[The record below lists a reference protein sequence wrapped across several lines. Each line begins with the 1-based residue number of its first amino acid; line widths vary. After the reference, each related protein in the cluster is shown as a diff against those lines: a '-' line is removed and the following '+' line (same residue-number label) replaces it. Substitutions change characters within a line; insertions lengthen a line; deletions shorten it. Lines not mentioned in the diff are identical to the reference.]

1 MKQTFSSLIILV
13 CLSALL
19 PSSRS
24 WGQQVELS
32 FLEESLQFRSI
43 GPFRGGRSAAVAGVV
58 GDPMTFYMGA
68 TGGGVWKTSNGGT
81 TWNNISDGYFGGS
94 IGAVAVSL
102 SNPNVLYVGGGEVT
116 VRGNVSPGTGMYK
129 SVDGGRSWKDMG
141 LKQSRHIP
149 RIRIHPSNPDVV
161 YAAVLGDL
169 FKDSEE
175 RGVYKSVDG
184 GKSWE
189 RMLHPNARSGA
200 VDIVLDPGNPEVLYA
215 STWNVRR
222 TPYDFSSGGDG
233 SALWKSTDGGAT
245 WTSLMDNEGLPDGRT
260 GIIGVTVSPVNPRPR
275 LGHHRKRE
283 RRRIP
288 LRRCWRDVGSTQ
300 FGPEP
305 APTRLVLH
313 AHLCG
318 HRGRQPRLRHERAYH
333 VSTDGGRTFEAR
345 YAPHGDHHD
354 LWIAPDDADRLI
366 IADDGG
372 AQVSYDAGESWSTY
386 MNQPTAQFY
395 RVTTDDAF
403 PYRIYGAQQDNSAI
417 RIDSRSRGRFIT
429 DDNWESTA
437 GGESAH
443 LAPDPS
449 DNDIVYGGSYGG
461 FLTRFNHDL
470 DMSRAINVWPDNP
483 MGSGAE
489 GMRYRFQWNF
499 PVFFSPHNSEHL
511 YTCSQFLHR
520 STNGGASW
528 DIISP
533 DLTRGE
539 AEKLVSSG
547 GPITKDNTG
556 VEYYATVFA
565 AAESPR
571 EPGLIWAGSDDGLI
585 HVTRDAGSIWQNV
598 TPKGMPVDCLES
610 TASRSIRIATVASTW
625 QPLGTSRATMRRIS
639 ITRTITAP
647 LGAL

>member
-1 MKQTFSSLIILV
+1 MNPDRVWAII
-13 CLSALL
+13 
-19 PSSRS
+19 
-24 WGQQVELS
+24 EN
-32 FLEESLQFRSI
+32 EN
-43 GPFRGGRSAAVAGVV
+43 
-58 GDPMTFYMGA
+58 
-68 TGGGVWKTSNGGT
+68 GGVYR
-81 TWNNISDGYFGGS
+81 SDD
-94 IGAVAVSL
+94 A
-102 SNPNVLYVGGGEVT
+102 
-116 VRGNVSPGTGMYK
+116 
-129 SVDGGRSWKDMG
+129 
-141 LKQSRHIP
+141 
-149 RIRIHPSNPDVV
+149 
-161 YAAVLGDL
+161 
-169 FKDSEE
+169 
-175 RGVYKSVDG
+175 
-184 GKSWE
+184 
-189 RMLHPNARSGA
+189 
-200 VDIVLDPGNPEVLYA
+200 
-215 STWNVRR
+215 
-222 TPYDFSSGGDG
+222 
-233 SALWKSTDGGAT
+233 GAT
-245 WTSLMDNEGLPDGRT
+245 WELLNSDRSLRQRAWYYTRIYADTEDANRVYVMN
-260 GIIGVTVSPVNPRPR
+260 VS
-275 LGHHRKRE
+275 
-283 RRRIP
+283 
-288 LRRCWRDVGSTQ
+288 
-300 FGPEP
+300 
-305 APTRLVLH
+305 
-313 AHLCG
+313 
-318 HRGRQPRLRHERAYH
+318 YH

-598 TPKGMPVDCLES
+598 TPKGMPADALVNSIEVDPHRDGGLYVAATRYKSGDYAPYLYHTDDYGASWRALNKGIDRGHFTRVIRSDRNTPGLLYAGTEFGLYVS
-610 TASRSIRIATVASTW
+610 TDDGANWRSFQLNLPEVPITDLALKDNDLIVATQGRSFWLLDDLDVLWQGLKDFDAAAAALCSSRTPRWAMAAATVRSQPQPAPTTRLACVSTTICQKGPRMPRLPSATARAARFERIRAATLTPHW
-625 QPLGTSRATMRRIS
+625 GSMDSIGTCATRRPTTS
-639 ITRTITAP
+639 TGSSCGGGR
-647 LGAL
+647 

>member
-245 WTSLMDNEGLPDGRT
+245 WTSLMETKACPMAALASSASLFHRSIPDRVWAIIENENG
-260 GIIGVTVSPVNPRPR
+260 GVYR
-275 LGHHRKRE
+275 
-283 RRRIP
+283 
-288 LRRCWRDVGSTQ
+288 STM
-300 FGPEP
+300 P
-305 APTRLVLH
+305 APPGKLNSDRSLRQRAWYYTRIYADTEDANRVYVMNV
-313 AHLCG
+313 
-318 HRGRQPRLRHERAYH
+318 AYH
-333 VSTDGGRTFEAR
+333 VSTMAGAPLRRVMRPTGITMICGLHRT
-345 YAPHGDHHD
+345 
-354 LWIAPDDADRLI
+354 
-366 IADDGG
+366 
-372 AQVSYDAGESWSTY
+372 T
-386 MNQPTAQFY
+386 PTASSLPTTEVHKSVTM
-395 RVTTDDAF
+395 RV
-403 PYRIYGAQQDNSAI
+403 
-417 RIDSRSRGRFIT
+417 SRGRPT
-429 DDNWESTA
+429 
-437 GGESAH
+437 
-443 LAPDPS
+443 
-449 DNDIVYGGSYGG
+449 
-461 FLTRFNHDL
+461 
-470 DMSRAINVWPDNP
+470 
-483 MGSGAE
+483 
-489 GMRYRFQWNF
+489 
-499 PVFFSPHNSEHL
+499 
-511 YTCSQFLHR
+511 
-520 STNGGASW
+520 
-528 DIISP
+528 
-533 DLTRGE
+533 
-539 AEKLVSSG
+539 
-547 GPITKDNTG
+547 
-556 VEYYATVFA
+556 
-565 AAESPR
+565 
-571 EPGLIWAGSDDGLI
+571 
-585 HVTRDAGSIWQNV
+585 
-598 TPKGMPVDCLES
+598 
-610 TASRSIRIATVASTW
+610 
-625 QPLGTSRATMRRIS
+625 
-639 ITRTITAP
+639 
-647 LGAL
+647 

>member
-1 MKQTFSSLIILV
+1 MPAHGTCAERLTTSLPAV
-13 CLSALL
+13 
-19 PSSRS
+19 
-24 WGQQVELS
+24 QV
-32 FLEESLQFRSI
+32 Q
-43 GPFRGGRSAAVAGVV
+43 
-58 GDPMTFYMGA
+58 
-68 TGGGVWKTSNGGT
+68 
-81 TWNNISDGYFGGS
+81 
-94 IGAVAVSL
+94 
-102 SNPNVLYVGGGEVT
+102 
-116 VRGNVSPGTGMYK
+116 
-129 SVDGGRSWKDMG
+129 
-141 LKQSRHIP
+141 
-149 RIRIHPSNPDVV
+149 
-161 YAAVLGDL
+161 
-169 FKDSEE
+169 
-175 RGVYKSVDG
+175 
-184 GKSWE
+184 
-189 RMLHPNARSGA
+189 
-200 VDIVLDPGNPEVLYA
+200 
-215 STWNVRR
+215 
-222 TPYDFSSGGDG
+222 
-233 SALWKSTDGGAT
+233 LWKSTDGGAT
-245 WTSLMDNEGLPDGRT
+245 WSSLMDNDGLPEGPH
-260 GIIGVTVSPVNPRPR
+260 GIIGVTVSPVNPDRVWAIIENENGGVYR
-275 LGHHRKRE
+275 SDDAGATWELLNSDRSLRQ
-283 RRRIP
+283 RAWYYTRIYADTEDAN
-288 LRRCWRDVGSTQ
+288 RVY
-300 FGPEP
+300 
-305 APTRLVLH
+305 VMNV
-313 AHLCG
+313 
-318 HRGRQPRLRHERAYH
+318 AYH

-372 AQVSYDAGESWSTY
+372 AQVSYDAGETWSTY
-386 MNQPTAQFY
+386 MNQPTSQFY

-403 PYRIYGAQQDNSAI
+403 PYRVYGAQQDNSAI

-499 PVFFSPHNSEHL
+499 PVFFSPHNPEHL
-511 YTCSQFLHR
+511 YTCSQFVHR

-571 EPGLIWAGSDDGLI
+571 EPRRFGPVQTMASF
-585 HVTRDAGSIWQNV
+585 TSPA
-598 TPKGMPVDCLES
+598 MPVPRGKTSRRKACRPTPWS
-610 TASRSIRIATVASTW
+610 TALKSIRTATAAFTS
-625 QPLGTSRATMRRIS
+625 QPPGTSRATTRRIC
-639 ITRTITAP
+639 TTPTTTAQ
-647 LGAL
+647 LGAHSPKASTADISPASSAPTATRRVCCTPGRNSVCM

>member
-1 MKQTFSSLIILV
+1 MNPNRVWAII
-13 CLSALL
+13 
-19 PSSRS
+19 
-24 WGQQVELS
+24 EN
-32 FLEESLQFRSI
+32 EN
-43 GPFRGGRSAAVAGVV
+43 
-58 GDPMTFYMGA
+58 
-68 TGGGVWKTSNGGT
+68 GGVYR
-81 TWNNISDGYFGGS
+81 SDD
-94 IGAVAVSL
+94 A
-102 SNPNVLYVGGGEVT
+102 
-116 VRGNVSPGTGMYK
+116 
-129 SVDGGRSWKDMG
+129 
-141 LKQSRHIP
+141 
-149 RIRIHPSNPDVV
+149 
-161 YAAVLGDL
+161 
-169 FKDSEE
+169 
-175 RGVYKSVDG
+175 
-184 GKSWE
+184 
-189 RMLHPNARSGA
+189 
-200 VDIVLDPGNPEVLYA
+200 
-215 STWNVRR
+215 
-222 TPYDFSSGGDG
+222 
-233 SALWKSTDGGAT
+233 GAT
-245 WTSLMDNEGLPDGRT
+245 WELLNSDRSLRQRAWYYTRIYADTEDANRVYVMN
-260 GIIGVTVSPVNPRPR
+260 VS
-275 LGHHRKRE
+275 
-283 RRRIP
+283 
-288 LRRCWRDVGSTQ
+288 
-300 FGPEP
+300 
-305 APTRLVLH
+305 
-313 AHLCG
+313 
-318 HRGRQPRLRHERAYH
+318 YH

-598 TPKGMPVDCLES
+598 TPKGMPADALVNSIEVDPHRDGGLYVAATRYKSGDYAPYLYHTDDYGASWRALNKGIDRGHFTRVIRSDRNTPGLAVRRHGIRFVRQHRRRLELAFVPAELAGGS
-610 TASRSIRIATVASTW
+610 HHRFGPQGQR
-625 QPLGTSRATMRRIS
+625 PHRRHP
-639 ITRTITAP
+639 RPQFLA
-647 LGAL
+647 AR

>member
-245 WTSLMDNEGLPDGRT
+245 WTSLMDNEGLPEGPH
-260 GIIGVTVSPVNPRPR
+260 GIIGVTVSPVNPNRVWAIIENEKAAYTAQTMLARRGKYSIQTAACANALGTTRASTRTPR
-275 LGHHRKRE
+275 
-283 RRRIP
+283 
-288 LRRCWRDVGSTQ
+288 T
-300 FGPEP
+300 
-305 APTRLVLH
+305 
-313 AHLCG
+313 
-318 HRGRQPRLRHERAYH
+318 
-333 VSTDGGRTFEAR
+333 
-345 YAPHGDHHD
+345 
-354 LWIAPDDADRLI
+354 
-366 IADDGG
+366 
-372 AQVSYDAGESWSTY
+372 
-386 MNQPTAQFY
+386 PTA
-395 RVTTDDAF
+395 
-403 PYRIYGAQQDNSAI
+403 
-417 RIDSRSRGRFIT
+417 
-429 DDNWESTA
+429 ST
-437 GGESAH
+437 S
-443 LAPDPS
+443 
-449 DNDIVYGGSYGG
+449 
-461 FLTRFNHDL
+461 
-470 DMSRAINVWPDNP
+470 
-483 MGSGAE
+483 
-489 GMRYRFQWNF
+489 
-499 PVFFSPHNSEHL
+499 
-511 YTCSQFLHR
+511 
-520 STNGGASW
+520 
-528 DIISP
+528 
-533 DLTRGE
+533 
-539 AEKLVSSG
+539 
-547 GPITKDNTG
+547 
-556 VEYYATVFA
+556 
-565 AAESPR
+565 
-571 EPGLIWAGSDDGLI
+571 
-585 HVTRDAGSIWQNV
+585 
-598 TPKGMPVDCLES
+598 
-610 TASRSIRIATVASTW
+610 
-625 QPLGTSRATMRRIS
+625 
-639 ITRTITAP
+639 
-647 LGAL
+647 